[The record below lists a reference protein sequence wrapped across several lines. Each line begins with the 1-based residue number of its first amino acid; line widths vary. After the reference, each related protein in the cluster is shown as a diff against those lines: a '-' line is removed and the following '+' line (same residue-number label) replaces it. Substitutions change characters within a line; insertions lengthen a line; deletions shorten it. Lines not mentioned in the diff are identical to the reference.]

1 MKAML
6 YTLEAI
12 LGAVLVLVGIISIF
26 PIQQQKE
33 MIFSDVGY
41 SCLSYLDQKG
51 FLRYYAVND
60 MVTELNNSLKN
71 CLPSVTDF
79 KIKICSSSDCK
90 DTTPIDKNVYLSSYL
105 IAGENTYNNK
115 LINLWVWLK

>member
-51 FLRYYAVND
+51 FLRHYAVND

-71 CLPSVTDF
+71 CLPSVADF

-90 DTTPIDKNVYLSSYL
+90 DTTPTDRDVYLSSYL
-105 IAGENTYNNK
+105 IAGENAYNNK